1 MVAGTS
7 DSRLDEAAW
16 WTGLVAGAHAKEKHL
31 ANNPTGRTL
40 LVALSEDERTE
51 TVAEMTDDTTERPAV
66 PLSVLI
72 SLLNTLAM
80 HAAQHA
86 DNIDSRMAAV
96 LAETYAAAGASGP
109 PLSSAALRSVRSRS
123 LLRWMGWCVPHLCA
137 ERGISL
143 AALDASFNLH
153 QREPVVKAAV
163 QGLRALGSPKRA
175 RGLCR
180 A

>member
-51 TVAEMTDDTTERPAV
+51 TVAEMTDDMTERPAV

-80 HAAQHA
+80 HAVRPLLPLIRSCTGRRFPGKHRHRHLTTDPRPRHPRHRHA
-86 DNIDSRMAAV
+86 HRRR
-96 LAETYAAAGASGP
+96 LAT
-109 PLSSAALRSVRSRS
+109 AAL
-123 LLRWMGWCVPHLCA
+123 A
-137 ERGISL
+137 T
-143 AALDASFNLH
+143 AALATASLTT
-153 QREPVVKAAV
+153 AA
-163 QGLRALGSPKRA
+163 LATATATAGSSDIATHPSR
-175 RGLCR
+175 RR
-180 A
+180 STPTT